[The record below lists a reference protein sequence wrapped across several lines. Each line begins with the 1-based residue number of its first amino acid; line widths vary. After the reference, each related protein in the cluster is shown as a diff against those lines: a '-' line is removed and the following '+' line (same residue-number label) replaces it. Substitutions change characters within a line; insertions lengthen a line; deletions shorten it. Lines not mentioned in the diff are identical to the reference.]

1 MAFTTLSTTSISSYS
16 APSNSTITMMIPMEK
31 RCFAKKAKKVRNR
44 PNTDV
49 IDASSLNSLCVKRE
63 TLYGPIDS
71 ALIRAI
77 IDYDGPRVII
87 TSAHRAWSKR
97 SKHYC
102 GKALDLDLTPEVAEY
117 LVSPSGEAF
126 LQRHG
131 LEFFIEDK
139 PGSKEL
145 RSYSVQARYAP
156 FIFKNPFATGSHIHL
171 QLK

>member
-1 MAFTTLSTTSISSYS
+1 MAFTTLSTTSISSFS
-16 APSNSTITMMIPMEK
+16 APANNTITLMIPTEK
-31 RCFAKKAKKVRNR
+31 RCFAKKVKKVRKHSYNI
-44 PNTDV
+44 
-49 IDASSLNSLCVKRE
+49 IDASALNTLCVKRE
-63 TLYGPIDS
+63 TLYGPVDS

-77 IDYDGPRVII
+77 IDYDGPQVII

-126 LQRHG
+126 LARHN

-139 PGSKEL
+139 PTSKEL
-145 RSYSVQARYAP
+145 KSYSVQARYAR